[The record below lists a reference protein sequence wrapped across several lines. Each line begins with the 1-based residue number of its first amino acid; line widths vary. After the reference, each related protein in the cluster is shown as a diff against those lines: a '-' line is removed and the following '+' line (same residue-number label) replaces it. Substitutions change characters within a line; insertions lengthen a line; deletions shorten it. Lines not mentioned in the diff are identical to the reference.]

1 MAAVTTRDYEYPPP
15 HTVQRPY
22 WLLRVL
28 RQTLTEG
35 GHLTQ
40 VVYVPKAVWTQP
52 GAMFNGLHSKVQAFH
67 SVACVMEGLASLDR
81 NGVGDVQHLQ
91 RVLEE
96 FMHVRDELVVVQND
110 LSKPFTF
117 IHEVQPR
124 PQEVV
129 ITKTKLGMVNAF
141 VNTVGKNVK
150 KYAEVGYQRTK
161 ATLPGRA
168 SDDDLQQYA
177 TLLMELC
184 TRVQIL
190 DEWYGAIQ
198 QEKNRRKSQERTGG
212 SAEDTQALQLL
223 DEISSEHVHIAVF
236 MQECICE
243 LVLRDLEQLI
253 VRYVRKARKNFSRMY
268 WTEDQPDS

>member
-1 MAAVTTRDYEYPPP
+1 
-15 HTVQRPY
+15 VQRPY

-40 VVYVPKAVWTQP
+40 VVYVPKGVWTQP

-67 SVACVMEGLASLDR
+67 SVACAMEGLANLDR
-81 NGVGDVQHLQ
+81 ASVSDVQDLP

-124 PQEVV
+124 PQEVAP
-129 ITKTKLGMVNAF
+129 TKTKLGMVNAF

-190 DEWYGAIQ
+190 DEWHGAIQ
-198 QEKNRRKSQERTGG
+198 QEKDRRKSQARSGSG
-212 SAEDTQALQLL
+212 SSSAENTQALQLL
-223 DEISSEHVHIAVF
+223 DEIASEHVHIAVF

-253 VRYVRKARKNFSRMY
+253 VRYVRKARKNFSRMH
-268 WTEDQPDS
+268 WTEDQPDG